1 MEFDFFSSL
10 KEKTLLELRS
20 VEIMRPEGIE
30 PPSQEPESYVIS
42 TTLRARVLVIST
54 NISLAYYFKKTRG
67 KYMKFQQGYSQKQQQ
82 TQKLAMTQELQQA
95 IQILQ
100 FNTEE
105 LKDYVETVSLENPL
119 FDVVAPK
126 IQSDLMQMH
135 NSGAA
140 KEESFIQIADHPV
153 SLFEHLIN
161 QIHLN
166 YRDTFIREIMLVL
179 VEYVDVNGYLRVD
192 EEEIKEELKATDIQ
206 YLDALTLLQQ
216 LDPPGVGARNL
227 QECLML
233 QTEQDDYAPE
243 LAYLLLEESFDA
255 IAKRKFEQIAKEY
268 QISLA
273 QVQQILDYIRTLN
286 PFPGASFG
294 GQDSNFIIPDLT
306 LVRREGELVVLS
318 NKRGQLRLNFQEN
331 YFNRLKQ
338 QADEET
344 KVYLKEKLQQYEWL
358 NKTLGQR
365 KDTILEVG
373 KIIVQQQAHFFEEK
387 QGALKPLMLKDVA
400 KQLDV
405 HESTISRAVNG
416 KYIETDFGVF
426 ELRSFFVNKVN
437 DEDTSADE
445 VKQLITSL
453 VEKEDKRKPLSD
465 QKIVELLAEK
475 EQKISR
481 RTVAKYRDALNIP
494 SSSKRKRFD

>member
-1 MEFDFFSSL
+1 
-10 KEKTLLELRS
+10 
-20 VEIMRPEGIE
+20 
-30 PPSQEPESYVIS
+30 
-42 TTLRARVLVIST
+42 
-54 NISLAYYFKKTRG
+54 
-67 KYMKFQQGYSQKQQQ
+67 MKFQQGYSQKQQQ
-82 TQKLAMTQELQQA
+82 TQKLAMTQQLQQA

-105 LKDYVETVSLENPL
+105 LQDYVETISLENPL
-119 FDVVAPK
+119 FEVVAPK

-135 NSGAA
+135 SGPV
-140 KEESFIQIADHPV
+140 KNDSFMQIADRSI
-153 SLFEHLIN
+153 SLFEHLIH

-166 YRDTFIREIMLVL
+166 YRETFIREIMLVL
-179 VEYVDVNGYLRVD
+179 VESIDVNGYLKVD
-192 EEEIKEELKATDIQ
+192 EDKVKAELQATDLQ

-216 LDPPGVGARNL
+216 LDPPGVGARDL

-233 QTEQDDYAPE
+233 QTEQDDHAPE
-243 LAYLLLEESFDA
+243 LAYLLLEEAFDK
-255 IAKRKFEQIAKEY
+255 IAKRKFEEIAKDY

-273 QVQQILDYIRTLN
+273 QVQQILDYIRSLN
-286 PFPGASFG
+286 PFPGAGFG
-294 GQDSNFIIPDLT
+294 EQDSNFILPDLT
-306 LVRREGELVVLS
+306 LVRREDQLVVLS

-338 QADEET
+338 QATDAET
-344 KVYLKEKLQQYEWL
+344 KQYLKEKLQQFEWL

-373 KIIVQQQAHFFEEK
+373 KIIVEQQAAFFEEQ
-387 QGALKPLMLKDVA
+387 QGTLKPLMLKEVA
-400 KQLDV
+400 KQLEV
-405 HESTISRAVNG
+405 HESTVSRAVNG

-437 DEDTSADE
+437 DEDTSAVE
-445 VKQLITSL
+445 VKQLITAL
-453 VEKEDKRKPLSD
+453 VQQEDKRKPLSD

>member
-1 MEFDFFSSL
+1 
-10 KEKTLLELRS
+10 
-20 VEIMRPEGIE
+20 
-30 PPSQEPESYVIS
+30 
-42 TTLRARVLVIST
+42 
-54 NISLAYYFKKTRG
+54 
-67 KYMKFQQGYSQKQQQ
+67 MKFQQGYSQKQQQ

-105 LKDYVETVSLENPL
+105 LQDYVETVSLENPL
-119 FDVVAPK
+119 FEVVAPK
-126 IQSDLMQMH
+126 IQSDLMQM
-135 NSGAA
+135 SGSAP
-140 KEESFIQIADHPV
+140 KNDSFMQIADHSV

-166 YRDTFIREIMLVL
+166 YRDTFIREIMLAL
-179 VEYVDVNGYLRVD
+179 VEYVDVNGYLKVD
-192 EEEIKEELKATDIQ
+192 EVEIKEELQASDIQ

-216 LDPPGVGARNL
+216 LDPPGVGARDL

-233 QTEQDDYAPE
+233 QTEQDDFAPE
-243 LAYLLLEESFDA
+243 LAYLLLEEAFDK
-255 IAKRKFEQIAKEY
+255 IAKRKFEQLAKEY
-268 QISLA
+268 QISLV
-273 QVQQILDYIRTLN
+273 QIQQIMDYIRTLN

-294 GQDSNFIIPDLT
+294 EQESNFIIPDLT
-306 LVRREGELVVLS
+306 LIREEDHLEVLS

-331 YFNRLKQ
+331 YFKRLKE

-344 KVYLKEKLQQYEWL
+344 KVYLKEKLQQFEWL
-358 NKTLGQR
+358 SKTLGQR

-373 KIIVQQQAHFFEEK
+373 KIIVQHQSAFFEDK

-426 ELRSFFVNKVN
+426 ELRGFFVNKVN
-437 DEDTSADE
+437 DDDTSADE
-445 VKQLITSL
+445 VKQLIATL
-453 VEKEDKRKPLSD
+453 VKEEDKRKPLSD

-481 RTVAKYRDALNIP
+481 RTVAKYRDALKIP

>member
-1 MEFDFFSSL
+1 
-10 KEKTLLELRS
+10 
-20 VEIMRPEGIE
+20 
-30 PPSQEPESYVIS
+30 
-42 TTLRARVLVIST
+42 
-54 NISLAYYFKKTRG
+54 
-67 KYMKFQQGYSQKQQQ
+67 MKFQQGYSQKQQQ

-105 LKDYVETVSLENPL
+105 LQDYVETISLENPL
-119 FDVVAPK
+119 FDIVAPK
-126 IQSDLMQMH
+126 MQSDLMQMH
-135 NSGAA
+135 SGGI

-153 SLFEHLIN
+153 SLFEHLIH
-161 QIHLN
+161 QINLN
-166 YRDTFIREIMLVL
+166 YRDTFIREIMLAL
-179 VEYVDVNGYLRVD
+179 VENIDINGYLKVD
-192 EEEIKEELKATDIQ
+192 EENFKAEINATTLQ
-206 YLDALTLLQQ
+206 FLDALTLLQQ

-233 QTEQDDYAPE
+233 QTEQDDYAPN
-243 LAYLLLEESFDA
+243 LAYLILEESFDE
-255 IAKRKFEQIAKEY
+255 IAKRKFEIIAKKY
-268 QISLA
+268 QLSLS
-273 QVQQILDYIRTLN
+273 QVQQIMDYIQSLN
-286 PFPGASFG
+286 PFPGAGFG
-294 GQDSNFIIPDLT
+294 SQDSNFIIPDLT
-306 LVRREGELVVLS
+306 LVRRAGELVVLS

-344 KVYLKEKLQQYEWL
+344 KVYLKEKLQQFEWL
-358 NKTLGQR
+358 NKTIGQR

-373 KIIVQQQAHFFEEK
+373 KIIVQQQAHFFETK
-387 QGALKPLMLKDVA
+387 QGALKPLMLKDIA
-400 KQLDV
+400 KQLSV

-426 ELRSFFVNKVN
+426 ELRRFFVNKVN

-445 VKQLITSL
+445 VKKLIATF
-453 VEKEDKRKPLSD
+453 VEEEDKNKPLSD
-465 QKIVELLAEK
+465 QKIVEMLAEK

-481 RTVAKYRDALNIP
+481 RTVAKYRDALKIP

>member
-1 MEFDFFSSL
+1 
-10 KEKTLLELRS
+10 
-20 VEIMRPEGIE
+20 MRPEGIE